1 MATNEQE
8 IARELDSELGATD
21 AVELLV
27 DEIEPPLDLPRV
39 DAERFAHAYR
49 SVTAEIATIEAVGK
63 ERKADI
69 DAWITRRTARP
80 LAVQAWLWHALENFA
95 RNVVGSRTQRKFED
109 TAAARLKLTGAR
121 GSVYVRDPEAF
132 FAWCQGVRRATL
144 ADHSVDAVA
153 DAVMNL
159 ILEPLPFHRTTYTP
173 DKTEIDKLL
182 TRKTVGV
189 NVGEETEFEYIFEGE
204 TVPGIAYIV
213 PLRDTFGI
221 DIVKPSPQ
229 GETNA

>member
-109 TAAARLKLTGAR
+109 TAAARLKLTSAR

-132 FAWCQGVRRATL
+132 FAWCRQLRDQGIRDRGGEPVP
-144 ADHSVDAVA
+144 DAE
-153 DAVMNL
+153 M
-159 ILEPLPFHRTTYTP
+159 IPFHRVTHTP